1 MKLNLIFTLIICIK
15 ISLSGQTY
23 HLNDQCQMALSLIS
37 GQDVE
42 DTLDFRSISI
52 VPSCEN
58 TGSKISRGLWYKF
71 EGNNKL
77 VKITIENKY
86 LYTSKILLYEGDCNN
101 LICSGENTKKF
112 VSKSNKQYFV
122 FVESSTWFSLNQAPF
137 KLSFTEFDIED
148 MASCTTAPILECNQN
163 YIFDF
168 ENKLLPSDL
177 PGCSTY
183 GPVGFFRLLGDG
195 LTREFNFTTPELSGY
210 YLLFFELDN
219 CNQTICNGIRYLEP
233 KMTFSTSAGKSYL
246 VAMVNYFD
254 FAAPQI
260 SFSLSC
266 QSDINSKNC
275 ETAINIVCGSQ
286 YIAKPNSNAYP
297 EINNIYSVSS
307 WYKIIGNGK
316 QVKLSFNLQPSCGI
330 KVYKSSNNC
339 AGLNQYLTK
348 NPSSQYNSLIF
359 DAEIDTDYYIEFIHQ
374 SSDEIKFIASCN
386 ESIKNNFSCVDAKN
400 ISCGQKIQ
408 IYNFSN
414 LEPNSQENKGIGQWY
429 RLVGNDSI
437 YKLSNLNPN
446 TNLYEMTIFR
456 EDCDSLQFIANNS
469 LPGTYDAQGNLY
481 LKIKKGDVYL
491 IRFNLNNYFFN
502 SFELLV
508 SCLPSSE
515 YNSICVNADSLYCNK
530 KVNFNKIQIFDINEA
545 YCNFT
550 KGTWFKLRGTG
561 DIFSIPLEGIF
572 GKCDFYEGK
581 CNDITCLFSINT
593 GYSDINFKTESE
605 KDYLIKVSYDYL
617 PFGIPN
623 REIKCISADINDE
636 CSNALPVDCETNNL
650 FLNFGET
657 SFNQNNDLPCVN
669 PGGRLWYKIEGNNRM
684 FQFNKDNIS
693 ADIKMISFKADGCGN
708 LVCMD
713 DEVSDYLK
721 FYAEVGYTYFVLFTA
736 SEFSNGHTVRVIC
749 KDLEENSTCSRA
761 YDLHCD
767 MEFVFDFGSVP
778 FDINTNGV
786 TQTDLWYR
794 YHGNDSLVTFS
805 KIDSSDLY
813 YGYQI
818 FINNCDSLLASNFVD
833 SFNFQF
839 YRSSFSFYAQRD
851 QIYYIRLVSNF
862 NNKHIFKTTCKSII
876 SGDICETAKAI
887 DCGASY
893 TLNTSDFTP
902 DYLGINMAVFNGAWF
917 IFEGDDTYLEMDKS
931 TFFNVLAFESDS
943 NCTQLK
949 EIVNKS
955 YNGSSIGFFAKK
967 NKLYYFLVGT
977 SYSESPDISGT
988 ISFHCI
994 DANMNKPTCA
1004 EAKNINCGD
1013 RINSNN
1019 FKEILSPFG
1028 NCAPEN
1034 SGDWF
1039 KFVGDGN
1046 VWTFFMTANKY
1057 SLGTFQ
1063 AYIGSGSCDTLAC
1076 VKGYDIRNG
1085 WLSSENRNSFS
1096 FKTSANTTYFL
1107 KLASYDNS
1115 PFDVDLSVL
1124 CTPVSTNVQCSTKL
1138 IVNCDDEW
1146 KGIINQSFAQESDNP
1161 CNDIYS
1167 GHYYQI
1173 TGTGGYFIMTLDKF
1187 SGSKPLQVNII
1198 ENSCENGR
1206 CLYQGIMDNQMSKT
1220 LLFEAKNNRK
1230 YIIKISSDQ
1239 NDQNDIVYRIKTKC
1253 ETIPDN
1259 ISCENAT
1266 YLDCNSIFDL
1276 NIQTPMGYNG
1286 DVPCYNTLSTAFWY
1300 FLPKTDSLFEVEIL
1314 ERTNESI
1321 YVELIKG
1328 SCNSLICVQSFTN
1341 NNQRLAFSTDSNDD
1355 YYLVIHGNTNTVNNL
1370 TLKLKCVDRPSND
1383 FCSSSVQINCGDT
1396 ISGGTYLATV
1406 SSMETNCFL
1415 SQQKDVWYSFASSG
1429 EKNSF
1434 LIRNVKAG
1442 LNINIYEANNCDT
1455 TLICKSVSEIGYSE
1469 VGSTINFVGET
1480 GKKYLMQIQNYY
1492 NESSLFTV
1500 SRHCSQA
1507 VPNDLCSG
1515 ATPLYE
1521 INDINFANSTSE
1533 SFQQLGIC
1541 SQKSDFGIWYSIEGN
1556 DSIAHIY
1563 GDIDYSSYLYYS
1575 LFSGDCNSLK
1585 CISNGQLYN
1594 PEILKFRADKGKK
1607 YYLLLYKQYQIQPET
1622 YLIRLR
1628 FVPPGLNDYCTG
1640 AKEIYCGDNIELN
1653 SDYYSKD
1660 SISRCLEDKSSA
1672 WFKING
1678 SDENDKVFKMSY
1690 DFKNID
1696 FAVEI
1701 FENCDTFCAFSQY
1714 FYKDNLNSLEFIA
1727 QKDKYYFA
1735 RINFGDKLYNADIKI
1750 ATTCKDLDFQ
1760 NISKEMAIPLEC
1772 KNYFIDAKKM
1782 IKQIDFS
1789 CFPHFKR
1796 QLYYKFIGD
1805 GSIFKIKR
1813 MFNPYAEI
1821 FVTYGDECKV
1831 IDGIGYSGGEFI
1843 TENGLEY
1850 FLVIAI
1856 ADIQYQEQFSFDIEF
1871 KCTSSLDDISKKD
1884 ISIKIAPNPFNEN
1897 TTISILSDKNQMVT
1911 IKVIDLTG
1919 KSLFTNNYV
1928 LTSADLN
1935 IIELNELN
1943 SLPSGM
1949 YKMQLITNETY
1960 YEHKVIK
1967 I

>member
-1 MKLNLIFTLIICIK
+1 MSIY
-15 ISLSGQTY
+15 GQSNKY
-23 HLNDQCQMALSLIS
+23 NDLCQKALSLMN
-37 GQDVE
+37 GQIVE
-42 DTLDFRSISI
+42 DTLTFLSISTI
-52 VPSCEN
+52 PSCESAGN
-58 TGSKISRGLWYKF
+58 KISRGLWYRF
-71 EGNNKL
+71 EGNDRI
-77 VKITIENKY
+77 VKIILENKY
-86 LYTSKILLYEGDCNN
+86 LYTTKIKLFEGECGN
-101 LICSGENTKKF
+101 LICSGKNINKF
-112 VSKSNKQYFV
+112 IAKSNVQYYV
-122 FVESSTWFSLNQAPF
+122 LVESENWYSLNEAPY
-137 KLSFTEFDIED
+137 KLTFTEFDID
-148 MASCTTAPILECNQN
+148 PLTSCNSAPILNCNQN

-168 ENKLLPSDL
+168 ENKLLPSEL
-177 PGCSTY
+177 PGCNTF

-195 LTREFNFTTPELSGY
+195 QTREFNFTSADLSGY
-210 YLLFFELDN
+210 YLLFFETDN
-219 CNQTICNGIRYLEP
+219 CVKAACIGIRYLEP
-233 KMTFSTSAGKSYL
+233 KMIFSTTPGKSYL
-246 VAMVNYFD
+246 LAMVKYFE
-254 FAAPQI
+254 FSAPEI
-260 SFSLSC
+260 SFSMTC
-266 QSDINSKNC
+266 MSDVNSKNC
-275 ETAINIVCGSQ
+275 QTATNLVCGAQ
-286 YIAKPNSNAYP
+286 YTSKPSSIAYP
-297 EINNIYSVSS
+297 EVNNIYSLSS

-316 QVKLSFNLQPSCGI
+316 QNKLIFTRQPACGI
-330 KVYKSSNNC
+330 HVYKSNSGCTELIN
-339 AGLNQYLTK
+339 YLTK
-348 NPSSQYNSLIF
+348 DPSSQYNSLII
-359 DAEIDTDYYIEFIHQ
+359 DAEINTDYYIEITHQ
-374 SSDEIKFIASCN
+374 SVEEIRFNVSCN
-386 ESIKNNFSCVDAKN
+386 DSIKSNFSCIAARD

-429 RLVGNDSI
+429 RFVGNDSI
-437 YKLSNLNPN
+437 YRLSNLNPS

-456 EDCDSLQFIANNS
+456 EGCDSLQFIANNS
-469 LPGTYDAQGNLY
+469 LPGTYDTQGNLY
-481 LKIKKGDVYL
+481 LKIKKEDVYL

-502 SFELLV
+502 SFDLQV

-530 KVNFNKIQIFDINEA
+530 EVNFNKIQIFDINEE

-561 DIFSIPLEGIF
+561 DIFSIPLEGIY
-572 GKCDFYEGK
+572 GRCDIYEGT
-581 CNDITCLFSINT
+581 CNNITCLFSINT
-593 GYSDINFKTESE
+593 GFSDINFKTELE

-623 REIKCISADINDE
+623 REIKCISSDINDE

-657 SFNQNNDLPCVN
+657 SFNQNNDSPCVN

-736 SEFSNGHTVRVIC
+736 SEFSNGHTVRILC

-761 YDLHCD
+761 YDIQCD

-778 FDINTNGV
+778 FDSNTTGV
-786 TQTDLWYR
+786 SQTDLWYR

-818 FINNCDSLLASNFVD
+818 FINNCDSLFASNFVD
-833 SFNFQF
+833 SLNFQF
-839 YRSSFSFYAQRD
+839 YRNSFSFYAQRD

-862 NNKHIFKTTCKSII
+862 NNKHKFKTTCKSII
-876 SGDICETAKAI
+876 SGDICQTAKTI
-887 DCGASY
+887 DCGDSY
-893 TLNTSDFTP
+893 TLNTSDYTP
-902 DYLGINMAVFNGAWF
+902 DYLGINMTVFNGAWF
-917 IFEGDDTYLEMDKS
+917 MFEGNDTYLEMDKS

-943 NCTQLK
+943 SCTQLN

-977 SYSESPDISGT
+977 TYLESPDISGT
-988 ISFHCI
+988 ISFQCI
-994 DANMNKPTCA
+994 DADMNKPTCP
-1004 EAKNINCGD
+1004 EAKIINCGD

-1019 FKEILSPFG
+1019 FKEILTPFG
-1028 NCAPEN
+1028 NCTPEN

-1046 VWTFFMTANKY
+1046 VWTIFMTANKY
-1057 SLGTFQ
+1057 SLGSFQ
-1063 AYIGSGSCDTLAC
+1063 AYIGSGSCNTLAC
-1076 VKGYDIRNG
+1076 VKAFDIRNG

-1096 FKTSANTTYFL
+1096 FKTTADTTYFL
-1107 KLASYDNS
+1107 KLASYENS
-1115 PFDVDLSVL
+1115 PYDLDLSVL
-1124 CTPVSTNVQCSTKL
+1124 CTPVSTNVDCSAKL

-1146 KGIINQSFAQESDNP
+1146 KGIINQSLVQESDNP
-1161 CNDIYS
+1161 CTDTNS

-1173 TGTGGYFIMTLDKF
+1173 TGTGGYFIMTLDKY
-1187 SGSKPLQVNII
+1187 SGSKALEVSII

-1206 CLYQGIMDNQMSKT
+1206 CLYQGMMDLEMSKS
-1220 LLFEAKNNRK
+1220 LLFEAKANRK
-1230 YIIKISSDQ
+1230 YIIKVSGT
-1239 NDQNDIVYRIKTKC
+1239 QNDIVYRIKTKC
-1253 ETIPDN
+1253 EPIPDN
-1259 ISCENAT
+1259 ISCENAA
-1266 YLDCNSIFDL
+1266 YLDCSTTFDL
-1276 NIQTPMGYNG
+1276 NLQTPMGYNG

-1300 FLPKTDSLFEVEIL
+1300 FLPKTDSLFEVEIV

-1328 SCNSLICVQSFTN
+1328 SCNSLTCVQSLTN
-1341 NNQRLAFSTDSNDD
+1341 NNQRLAFSTDSDDD
-1355 YYLVIHGNTNTVNNL
+1355 YYLVIHGNTNTVNH
-1370 TLKLKCVDRPSND
+1370 LKLKLNCVDRPSND
-1383 FCSSSVQINCGDT
+1383 FCSSAIPIICGDT

-1406 SSMETNCFL
+1406 SPMETNCFL
-1415 SQQKDVWYSFASSG
+1415 SQQKDVWYSFVSSG

-1434 LIRNVKAG
+1434 LISNVKAR
-1442 LNINIYEANNCDT
+1442 LNVNIYEANNCDS
-1455 TLICKSVSEIGYSE
+1455 TLICKSVLEIGFSEI
-1469 VGSTINFVGET
+1469 GSTINFAGET
-1480 GKKYLMQIQNYY
+1480 GIEYLMQIQNYY
-1492 NESSLFTV
+1492 IESSLFTI
-1500 SRHCSQA
+1500 RRLCSVA
-1507 VPNDLCSG
+1507 VPNDLCNG
-1515 ATPLYE
+1515 ATPLNE
-1521 INDINFANSTSE
+1521 LNNINFANSTGE

-1556 DSIAHIY
+1556 DSIAHIN
-1563 GDIDYSSYLYYS
+1563 GDIDNNSYLYYS

-1628 FVPPGLNDYCTG
+1628 FVPPGHNDYCTG
-1640 AKEIYCGDNIELN
+1640 AKEIYCGDNIEVN

-1660 SISRCLEDKSSA
+1660 SLSRCLEDKSSA

-1678 SDENDKVFKMSY
+1678 ADEKDKVFKMSY

-1735 RINFGDKLYNADIKI
+1735 RINFGEKLDSADIKI
-1750 ATTCKDLDFQ
+1750 TTSCKDLDFQ

-1789 CFPHFKR
+1789 CFPYFKR

-1821 FVTYGDECKV
+1821 FITHGDECKV

-1856 ADIQYQEQFSFDIEF
+1856 SDIQYQEQFSFDIEF
-1871 KCTSSLDDISKKD
+1871 KCTSNSDDVAKKGVR
-1884 ISIKIAPNPFNEN
+1884 IEIVPNPFFEN
-1897 TTISILSDKNQMVT
+1897 TE
-1911 IKVIDLTG
+1911 IKITSNKDQFAMIKIIDLTG
-1919 KSLFTNNYV
+1919 KPIWVKKHF
-1928 LTSADLN
+1928 LTSEN
-1935 IIELNELN
+1935 PNNVELNELT
-1943 SLPSGM
+1943 SLPSGV
-1949 YKMQLITNETY
+1949 YKIQLITNDAY
-1960 YEHKVIK
+1960 YEHKIIK
-1967 I
+1967 IR